1 VEQTLKISKNSKE
14 IKNYYEEIKKLYE
27 MGQKHEGAVA
37 PKFANLLDHF
47 GKQVGWRF
55 SEQYKLKNLSSIQ
68 RPDGA
73 FTNEYA
79 MLEGIWEAKDDSD
92 ALTKEVKAKFD
103 VGYPRFN
110 IMFWQPKR
118 IIVYQ
123 NNKCVFDEEIE
134 NNPDSLVQALKV
146 FFEYERPHIQEWR
159 QAVEKFKEEVPRLSA
174 GLLDKISEA
183 KKTNKE
189 FIEEFKNF
197 KQICQE
203 SINPN
208 ISNVAIDEM
217 LIQHM
222 LTRTIIGKIFNVP
235 GFFQKNVIAK
245 QLEKLRESLSS
256 HAFSEAEFL
265 GKLDYVYKAIIDA
278 ASDIT
283 DFSEKQSFL
292 NTVYEK
298 FFQGWAIKTADKLG
312 IVYTPQPVV
321 DFMVKSVQGI
331 LQNEFGKSLSCE
343 NVHIIDP
350 FVGTGNF
357 IMRVM
362 QEIYAEGKNKKE
374 SIEKLRNK
382 YVGGKEGTE
391 LHCNEIQLMP
401 YYIASLNIEHEYY
414 EKAGEY
420 VPFEG
425 ICFAD
430 TFESFEHMKR
440 SDDMDLYADHNYYL
454 SAENTDRFK
463 KQIKTPI
470 FVVICNPPY
479 NTQQANENDNNKNRK
494 YSKLDEEISNT
505 YAKDSRATLKNK
517 LSDPYVKAIKWA
529 SKRIG
534 DEGVVAM
541 ITNNSFI
548 DNYAFDGMRKHLEQ
562 DFDKIYVLDLKGN
575 IRKDSMKDGIPLG
588 EKHTVFGLAAM
599 VGISISFFVKKK
611 TPPTPLHKGGENVN
625 PLHKGGENVNPL
637 HKGGNY
643 KTPLLE
649 GGKGGSASVK
659 EIWYFDVPFRS
670 TREEKFEIIEKA
682 KDSAGLGWRKLE
694 PNKNNTWLTEGI
706 AEDFEQYPM
715 IGDKE
720 QKGKKDCQTIFN
732 LFSLGVATNRDQWV
746 YDFSSNKLE
755 KKVLLHLKTYNT
767 ETKRWNKADKKVKID
782 DFILYDES
790 KIKWSS
796 TLKLHLAR
804 GTYIEFDTNNVR
816 KSFYRPFCSMNLFY
830 DRVLLDRPSHL
841 DEYFPTPQSEIENKV
856 LCVSGIGSSKPFHS
870 SIVNIIPCLDM
881 LEKTQCFPFYT
892 YSPDGTNRQENIT
905 DWALEL
911 FREHYGNKSSCN
923 PPTPLQKGGDYTTP
937 YSEGGQGGEAINLLQ
952 KGVES
957 AGSIQKRGDL
967 ENPLSEGVDFA
978 MQSRGDNNN
987 EKGDTNI
994 TNKKANTLP
1003 RIVGWNKQYIDERTK
1018 SQNLKNDGK
1027 HLPYRNDL
1035 KETARKLRSN
1045 QTKTEK
1051 KLWYEFL
1058 SKQDIRFTRQHP
1070 IDNFIVDFYSSKLGL
1085 VIEIDGET
1093 HNEDK
1098 QHKFDTTR
1106 TEILERYG
1114 LKVVRFSNEQ
1124 VLGEFDAVCSVIGG
1138 LIGQSSTK
1146 QPPNPPSQGGQEVDD
1161 SRQITKWDI
1170 FYYIYAMLHHP
1181 SYRVDYKENLR
1192 RSLPRA
1198 PFAPDFW
1205 KFAEIGKK
1213 LADIHIN
1220 YEQAKQYDLG
1230 QSKYTD
1236 NYFEEVDYTVEK
1248 MRLSRDKTEL
1258 IYNDSI
1264 TLGKIPPEVFNY
1276 KLGNRSALEWIVDQY
1291 RVKTDSRSGIVQD
1304 PNNFDGNPRY
1314 IFELVGKI
1322 VTVSLETVRLVNEL
1336 SKLEYK

>member
-1 VEQTLKISKNSKE
+1 MEQTLKISKNSKE

-265 GKLDYVYKAIIDA
+265 GKLEYVYKAIIDA

-321 DFMVKSVQGI
+321 DFMVRSVQGI
-331 LQNEFGKSLSCE
+331 LQNEFGKSLSSE

-374 SIEKLRNK
+374 SVEKLRSK
-382 YVGGKEGTE
+382 YIGGKEGTE

-430 TFESFEHMKR
+430 TFQMFEDEQFLGFMQEENVRRVKNQR
-440 SDDMDLYADHNYYL
+440 SKD
-454 SAENTDRFK
+454 
-463 KQIKTPI
+463 I

-479 NTQQANENDNNKNRK
+479 NAHQMNENDNNKNRSYPELEREIRDS
-494 YSKLDEEISNT
+494 YS
-505 YAKDSRATLKNK
+505 KDSRATLRNA

-534 DEGVVAM
+534 TEGIVAM
-541 ITNNSFI
+541 ITNNSFV
-548 DNYAFDGMRKHLEQ
+548 DGYALDGMRKHLEQ

-611 TPPTPLHKGGENVN
+611 TPPTPLHKGGND
-625 PLHKGGENVNPL
+625 
-637 HKGGNY
+637 

-670 TREEKFEIIEKA
+670 TREEKFEILEKA
-682 KDSAGLGWRKLE
+682 KDSAGLDWRKLE
-694 PNKNNTWLTEGI
+694 PNKNHTWLTEGM
-706 AEDFEQYPM
+706 AEDFEKYPM
-715 IGDKE
+715 MGDKE
-720 QKGKKDCQTIFN
+720 QKGKKDCKAIFR
-732 LFSLGVATNRDQWV
+732 LFSNGVKTNRDIWAINFSKSSVSENMRLHTDTYNFELDRYLNSNNTKLKTIQDV
-746 YDFSSNKLE
+746 DDFIQNDDNKI
-755 KKVLLHLKTYNT
+755 KWDLHLKNCFKS
-767 ETKRWNKADKKVKID
+767 KRKHEYSNSRI
-782 DFILYDES
+782 
-790 KIKWSS
+790 
-796 TLKLHLAR
+796 
-804 GTYIEFDTNNVR
+804 R
-816 KSFYRPFCSMNLFY
+816 KQLYRPFTRKYLYYDMMMNAAYVQFGKI
-830 DRVLLDRPSHL
+830 
-841 DEYFPTPQSEIENKV
+841 FPNPQSEKENRV
-856 LCVSGIGSSKPFHS
+856 ICLTGQGSEKDFMSL
-870 SIVNIIPCLDM
+870 IANQIPDLHLVGAGCSN
-881 LEKTQCFPFYT
+881 QSFPFYT
-892 YSPDGTNRQENIT
+892 YSPDGTNRQENVT

-923 PPTPLQKGGDYTTP
+923 PPTPLQKGSDYTTP
-937 YSEGGQGGEAINLLQ
+937 LSEGGQGGEAINLLQ

-1146 QPPNPPSQGGQEVDD
+1146 QPPNPPSQGGQEVDE

-1181 SYRVDYKENLR
+1181 SYREDYKENLR
-1192 RSLPRA
+1192 RSLPRV
-1198 PFAPDFW
+1198 PFAKDFW
-1205 KFAEIGKK
+1205 KFAEVGKK

-1220 YEQAKQYDLG
+1220 YEQAEQYDLG
-1230 QSKYTD
+1230 QNKYTD
-1236 NYFEEVDYTVEK
+1236 NYFEEVDYTVDK
-1248 MRLSRDKTEL
+1248 MRLSTDKTEL

-1264 TLGKIPPEVFNY
+1264 TLGKIPPEVFDY

-1291 RVKTDSRSGIVQD
+1291 RVKVDSRSGIVQD
-1304 PNNFDGNPRY
+1304 PNGFDGNPRY

-1322 VTVSLETVRLVNEL
+1322 VTVSLETVRFVKEL